1 MRKLSYRREK
11 TGMDIALGDV
21 TQGGTCFRENR
32 SDHFRP
38 TGDPRTGVGNRGG
51 VGREMLK
58 PFGPGQL
65 VLAAIHPADT
75 PSLGMVTDSLLQKPA
90 RKKGAPAQVHAHPC
104 RTPC

>member
-1 MRKLSYRREK
+1 
-11 TGMDIALGDV
+11 MDIALGDV

-38 TGDPRTGVGNRGG
+38 TGDPRTGVGSRGR

-65 VLAAIHPADT
+65 VLAAIHPAGT
-75 PSLGMVTDSLLQKPA
+75 PSLGMMTDSLLQ
-90 RKKGAPAQVHAHPC
+90 RTCQKKGGPQPEFMHNRAEPKY
-104 RTPC
+104 